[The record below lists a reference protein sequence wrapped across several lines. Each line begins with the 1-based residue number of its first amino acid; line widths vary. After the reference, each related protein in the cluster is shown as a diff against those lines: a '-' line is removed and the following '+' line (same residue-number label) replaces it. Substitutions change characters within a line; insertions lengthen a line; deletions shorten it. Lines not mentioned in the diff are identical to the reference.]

1 MAVQSLSKVPE
12 SFRKC
17 RVIDRAG
24 EAKSIAELIHER
36 VTLLLFMRHFGC
48 IGCAEHVAT
57 LAPRFVE
64 LDQLGVRIVMIGCGP
79 PRFIEPFIERQRLV
93 GEPVEVFTDESL
105 TVQRQAG
112 LGYGHWGGFGPRGV
126 FEQVRAF
133 VRGHVSG
140 DVEGD
145 AKQQAG
151 ALLIDAQG
159 IVRLYHQSRSLGDHV
174 DHVRLV
180 DAALSVCLNANP
192 ELI

>member
-1 MAVQSLSKVPE
+1 MAVQSLSTIPE
-12 SFRKC
+12 RFLEC
-17 RVIDRAG
+17 QVIDSAG
-24 EAKSIAELIHER
+24 EAKSIGELTHQR
-36 VTLLLFMRHFGC
+36 TTLLLFMRHFGC
-48 IGCAEHVAT
+48 IGCAEHVAE
-57 LAPRFVE
+57 LAPRFTE
-64 LDQLGVRIVMIGCGP
+64 LDQLGVRIVMIGCGS

-93 GEPVEVFTDESL
+93 GEPVDVFTDESL
-105 TVQRQAG
+105 NAQRQAG
-112 LGYGHWGGFGPRGV
+112 LMYGRWGGFGPRGL
-126 FEQVRAF
+126 FEQARAF

-151 ALLIDAQG
+151 ALLVDAQG

-180 DAALSVCLNANP
+180 DAALAVCLNANP